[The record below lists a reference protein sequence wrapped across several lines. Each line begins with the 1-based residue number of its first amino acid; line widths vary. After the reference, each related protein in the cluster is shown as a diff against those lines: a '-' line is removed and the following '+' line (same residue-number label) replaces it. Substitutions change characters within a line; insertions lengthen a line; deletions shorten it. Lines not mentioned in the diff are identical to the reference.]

1 MHTSLITAAL
11 RPTIQQ
17 QQQQHHLHP
26 SSSSTGGP
34 CIPSSAPRY
43 LSDFLR
49 RVADLPSRRR
59 LWSATSNQLDVRPSR
74 LVTVG
79 DRSFASVGPK
89 LWNSLPDDITSA
101 SSLPVFLQ
109 RNWKLTYFSNLI
121 RTLFCS
127 LLWFSIAIVVL
138 EVICYLGHVKKCW
151 PRGGGSD
158 PIRPTRWGPGPNRP
172 TRRAFFENWP
182 TGTLSAGRQGRQHRC
197 SV

>member
-11 RPTIQQ
+11 RPTIQQQ

-79 DRSFASVGPK
+79 DRSFGSVGPK

-101 SSLPVFLQ
+101 SSLRPFIWLCWAKALEQSPWWHYIGFIAVSFQKEIENSLISAILSGHYFVVCYGFLTPS
-109 RNWKLTYFSNLI
+109 RSLKLFVT
-121 RTLFCS
+121 
-127 LLWFSIAIVVL
+127 
-138 EVICYLGHVKKCW
+138 
-151 PRGGGSD
+151 
-158 PIRPTRWGPGPNRP
+158 
-172 TRRAFFENWP
+172 
-182 TGTLSAGRQGRQHRC
+182 
-197 SV
+197 